1 MTIVTFTNLFPSS
14 THPTHGLFVHER
26 MHRVAAAS
34 GLPWCVVAPV
44 PNVLWPLR
52 NRVYRQWAKA
62 PLRETWLGVEVQH
75 PRYRHWPGLSLR
87 RQAKA
92 MADGARATVGA
103 LVQRGPIVLDA
114 HYLWPDAV
122 AAATL
127 AREFAVP
134 FTMTARGTDLNVIAD
149 DPFVA
154 AAITEATQRAALCAA
169 VSTALGDRFAVVT
182 GLPRARITDVR
193 NGVDLERF
201 RPGDAAAARAQLGL
215 PASGRLLLG
224 VGRLVAGKGF
234 HLAAAALSQ
243 LPADVQL
250 VLVGDGPDRARIAE
264 LGGARVHFL
273 GPLPPAQVAVACR
286 AADALVLP
294 SEREG
299 WPNVV
304 TEALASGLPVVATSV
319 GGIPQILGAGPGQAP
334 RRELGALCA
343 PNDLAGL
350 VAALQRTLA
359 TPPDRA
365 AVRTFAE
372 RYGWDEPVQLLV
384 GVFRQALAAAAA
396 SRPAVGGRA

>member
-1 MTIVTFTNLFPSS
+1 MTFTNLFPSS
-14 THPTHGLFVHER
+14 THPTHGLFVYER
-26 MHRVAAAS
+26 MRRVAAAS
-34 GLPWCVVAPV
+34 GLPWSVVSPV

-62 PLRETWLGVEVQH
+62 KSREAWLGVDVQH

-87 RQAKA
+87 RQADA
-92 MADGARATVGA
+92 MARGARATIAA

-127 AREFAVP
+127 AREFGVP

-154 AAITEATQRAALCAA
+154 AAITEAAQRAELCAA
-169 VSTALGDRFAVVT
+169 VSEALGDRFAAVT
-182 GLPRARITDVR
+182 GLPRTRITDVR

-201 RPGDAAAARAQLGL
+201 RPGDVAAARAQLAL
-215 PASGRLLLG
+215 PPHGRLLLG
-224 VGRLVAGKGF
+224 VGRLVGAKGF
-234 HLAAAALSQ
+234 HLAAAALAR

-273 GPLPPAQVAVACR
+273 GPQPPDQVAIACR
-286 AADALVLP
+286 AADLLVLP

-304 TEALASGLPVVATSV
+304 TEALASGLPVVATAV
-319 GGIPQILGAGPGQAP
+319 GGIPQILGAGNGAP
-334 RRELGALCA
+334 VRRELGALCA
-343 PNDLAGL
+343 PNDLDGL
-350 VAALQRTLA
+350 IAALQRTLA

-365 AVRTFAE
+365 AVRAFAE

-384 GVFRQALAAAAA
+384 AVFRRALASANG
-396 SRPAVGGRA
+396 SRPAGGGRA

>member
-1 MTIVTFTNLFPSS
+1 MIVTFTNLFPSS

-26 MHRVAAAS
+26 MRRVAAAS

-44 PNVLWPLR
+44 PNVIWPLR

-62 PLRETWLGVEVQH
+62 TPRETWLGVEVQH

-87 RQAKA
+87 RQADA
-92 MADGARATVGA
+92 MARGARATIAA

-122 AAATL
+122 AAASL
-127 AREFAVP
+127 AREFGVP

-154 AAITEATQRAALCAA
+154 AAITEAAQRAALCAA
-169 VSTALGDRFAVVT
+169 VSKALGDRFAAVT
-182 GLPRARITDVR
+182 GLPRTRITDVR

-215 PASGRLLLG
+215 PPHGRLLLG
-224 VGRLVAGKGF
+224 VGRLVGAKGF
-234 HLAAAALSQ
+234 HLAAAALAR

-273 GPLPPAQVAVACR
+273 GPQPPDQVALACR
-286 AADALVLP
+286 AADLLVLP

-304 TEALASGLPVVATSV
+304 TEALASGLPVVATAV
-319 GGIPQILGAGPGQAP
+319 GGIPQILGAGNGAAV
-334 RRELGALCA
+334 RAELGALCA
-343 PNDLAGL
+343 PNDLDGL
-350 VAALQRTLA
+350 TAALQRTLA
-359 TPPDRA
+359 TPPDRS
-365 AVRTFAE
+365 AVRAFAE

-384 GVFRQALAAAAA
+384 AVFRRALASANG
-396 SRPAVGGRA
+396 SRPAGGGRA